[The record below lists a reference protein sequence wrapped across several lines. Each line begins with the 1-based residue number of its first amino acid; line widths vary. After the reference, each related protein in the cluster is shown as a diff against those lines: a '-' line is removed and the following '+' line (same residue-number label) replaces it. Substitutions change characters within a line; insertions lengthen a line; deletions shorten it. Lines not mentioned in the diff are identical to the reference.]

1 MLMKKNKKARRSE
14 CNSVPI
20 LSDVIFNLLPEYIEK
35 LLFGFD
41 TITGRL
47 CYFIAIH
54 LFNSCRYKY
63 DLFCFTPSLS
73 R

>member
-20 LSDVIFNLLPEYIEK
+20 AWDVIFSMLPEYLEK

-54 LFNSCRYKY
+54 IFNSCRYKY
-63 DLFCFTPSLS
+63 DFLRLRPSLS
-73 R
+73 

>member
-1 MLMKKNKKARRSE
+1 MLMKKNKKARWSE

-20 LSDVIFNLLPEYIEK
+20 QWGMIFSMLPEYLEK

-41 TITGRL
+41 TITGQL

-54 LFNSCRYKY
+54 IYIIVIATGMISFV
-63 DLFCFTPSLS
+63 
-73 R
+73 

>member
-1 MLMKKNKKARRSE
+1 MLMKKNKKARMSE

-20 LSDVIFNLLPEYIEK
+20 RWDMIFNLLPEYLEK

-47 CYFIAIH
+47 CYIIAIH
-54 LFNSCRYKY
+54 LFNSCRY
-63 DLFCFTPSLS
+63 